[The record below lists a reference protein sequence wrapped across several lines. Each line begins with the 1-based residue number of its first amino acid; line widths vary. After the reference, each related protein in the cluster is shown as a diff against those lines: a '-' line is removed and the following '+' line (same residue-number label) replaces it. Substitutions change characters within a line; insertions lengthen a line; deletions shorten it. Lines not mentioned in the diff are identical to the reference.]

1 MNTRAFVI
9 LFICVAGPA
18 IAFPL
23 GIKVGSGWHEK
34 FGPQEI
40 QGRAAQSRAARGVL
54 QLPVTLD
61 GEPAAPPAA
70 AGGNPS
76 RELSPVYPTAA
87 TADRAVAVA
96 QGLAPAMP
104 SQEEANPNSTKPN
117 STEPTVQAAEPLGR
131 ADAGLGHYQRD
142 AAMAIESRRHWRR
155 YAYHGWRQ
163 RYASYADYPYF
174 APPYRYVARG
184 RYRRPSNPFEAL
196 AGLFR

>member
-1 MNTRAFVI
+1 MNTRPFAF
-9 LFICVAGPA
+9 LFVLIAGPA

-40 QGRAAQSRAARGVL
+40 QGRAAQSRAARAV
-54 QLPVTLD
+54 LPVTLD
-61 GEPAAPPAA
+61 GEPAPPPAV

-76 RELSPVYPTAA
+76 RELSPVYPTAP

-104 SQEEANPNSTKPN
+104 PQDEAEPN
-117 STEPTVQAAEPLGR
+117 STEPTVQAAEPPER
-131 ADAGLGHYQRD
+131 ADTGLSQYPGG
-142 AAMAIESRRHWRR
+142 AIEPRRHWRR
-155 YAYHGWRQ
+155 YAYHAWRN
-163 RYASYADYPYF
+163 RYAAYPYYPYF
-174 APPYRYVARG
+174 APQYRYAARG